1 MTFSIGQPFDSSG
14 PGKIAMSI
22 HFSRP
27 IGSVAHGSGST
38 FAVNS
43 FSLHELGGG
52 ASPVLL
58 LENVRVMGHP
68 FGPHPHA
75 GFSAV
80 TYVLEDSIGA
90 LRSRD
95 SLGNDILM
103 GPGGIVWTQAGSGL
117 LHDEL
122 PAQPGRELHALQVF
136 INLTSRH
143 KLLAP
148 QVLQLPRNQM
158 REWHGPRGDRVCVV
172 AGSFADVSSPLIPV
186 EPFDWLDIALRR
198 EVSFELGRDRN
209 ALIYVREGKVTVQS
223 EGHQQ
228 SIEAEQALALHGG
241 GGVVTLQA
249 SRPARCL
256 VLSGLRIDEP
266 VLTQGSG
273 FIMNTQEQLDACARR
288 YRAGEMGHLA
298 ALSSDMHR

>member
-1 MTFSIGQPFDSSG
+1 
-14 PGKIAMSI
+14 MSI
-22 HFSRP
+22 HFSGK
-27 IGSVAHGSGST
+27 IGSVAHGLGST
-38 FAVNS
+38 FSVNR
-43 FSLHELGGG
+43 FRLHELGEG

-58 LENVRVMGHP
+58 LEKFRVIGHP

-80 TYVLEDSIGA
+80 TYVLEDSAGA
-90 LRSRD
+90 LRSRS
-95 SLGNDILM
+95 SLGNDIVI

-136 INLTSRH
+136 INLTSEH

-148 QVLQLPRNQM
+148 RVFQLERSQM
-158 REWHGPRGDRVCVV
+158 REWHGPRGDRVRVLTGSY
-172 AGSFADVSSPLIPV
+172 AGVSSPLLPV

-198 EVSFELGRDRN
+198 EVSFELRRDHN
-209 ALIYVREGKVTVQS
+209 ALIYVLAGEVAVLTEEHEESV
-223 EGHQQ
+223 
-228 SIEAEQALALHGG
+228 EAEEALALHGDG
-241 GGVVTLQA
+241 GAVTFRA
-249 SRPARCL
+249 SRPAHLL
-256 VLSGLRIDEP
+256 VLSGLRIEEP

-273 FIMNTQEQLDACARR
+273 FIMNTQEQLEACAER

-298 ALSSDMHR
+298 ALSGETHR